1 MRYRE
6 VIRMPL
12 WLSLLIY
19 FFLLSLVLSVWAA
32 LGNFAALL
40 VLLACTGLQLLLY
53 LKTALKIEL
62 VGEVLYIGR
71 AHIELAYI
79 SECIALS
86 NDELRKLRTRDADPA
101 AYLDIRFWCNTG
113 VKIVINDVRDRTP
126 YWLISTSQAEKL
138 AQQITKS

>member
-6 VIRMPL
+6 VIRMPI

-32 LGNFAALL
+32 LGNFAALF

-62 VGEVLYIGR
+62 VGEVLYIGS

-126 YWLISTSQAEKL
+126 YWLISTSQAKKF
-138 AQQITKS
+138 AQLIAKS

>member
-53 LKTALKIEL
+53 LKTALKIE
-62 VGEVLYIGR
+62 VIDEVLYIGR

-79 SECIALS
+79 SECLALS

-101 AYLDIRFWCNTG
+101 AYLDIRFWCSTG

-126 YWLISTSQAEKL
+126 YWLISTSRAEKL
-138 AQQITKS
+138 AQLFAKS